1 MQMLIKTKHFILICF
16 FTLLTGCSDA
26 SLDNT
31 QNKEP
36 PDEPGINEDSSN
48 TIEDLKFRADNGDA
62 SAMVELSD
70 EYYEGTK
77 VSEDLE
83 ASFKYAKLAADLG
96 DPDGLAS
103 LGEFYSFAIF
113 VDQDLGRAFE
123 LFEAAS
129 LKNSARGQ
137 YGFAQLF
144 DYGWGV
150 DVNHEQANYWY
161 RQAIA
166 NGHDEDGY
174 YQLAINLLEGRGG
187 PVNREE
193 ALKLALEATEVGY
206 LTAHYLIGEIY
217 QYGWGVENDLSQAQ
231 KHYKLCSD
239 DGDLDCRFEYARPL
253 TEGTTSKPANV
264 DHAVQIMENLANEE
278 YLPAISTLGLWYD
291 EGSYVSRDDDQ
302 AVIWYQRGSELE
314 DPKSIGLL
322 ATMYHLGEGVEI
334 DIERAI
340 TLYEDAASADDIDS
354 LLKLYELYSE
364 GMLVEGDLTKAEN
377 ALKAA
382 VELGSVTAMSDL
394 ALAYE
399 KRMFGGDNLN
409 QAKLLYEQIIAFDGE
424 FSATAASNLRKM
436 SFSAKSKLDK
446 RDPFSKVDFGEYKA
460 LVIGIDAYEKLNPLR
475 TSIQDAQTVTKTL
488 REDYSFEV
496 ELLLNPTR
504 ESLLNKL
511 IKYRETLTT
520 SDNFLLFYA
529 GHGTLQSETGK
540 GFWQPADS
548 DPTFETN
555 WIAVDTI
562 TGLIKTLKA
571 RNTMII
577 ADSCYGGAVFR
588 SGITT
593 ANSKFMEPSLVK
605 RMLETETRVAMT
617 SGGLEPV
624 VDSVNQGDK
633 NSIFTRA
640 LIKALNDEAPVKTG
654 SELFSQVASAVIS
667 ETSELG
673 FKQTPEYAGLRTAG
687 HEGGDFIFR
696 RAQN

>member
-48 TIEDLKFRADNGDA
+48 TIEDLKFRADNGNA
-62 SAMVELSD
+62 SAMVKLSD

-113 VDQDLGRAFE
+113 VDEDLGRAFE

-239 DGDLDCRFEYARPL
+239 DGDVDCRFEYARSL
-253 TEGTTSKPANV
+253 AEGTTSKPANV
-264 DHAVQIMENLANEE
+264 DQAVQI
-278 YLPAISTLGLWYD
+278 I
-291 EGSYVSRDDDQ
+291 
-302 AVIWYQRGSELE
+302 
-314 DPKSIGLL
+314 
-322 ATMYHLGEGVEI
+322 ATKHSFFVGE
-334 DIERAI
+334 R
-340 TLYEDAASADDIDS
+340 
-354 LLKLYELYSE
+354 
-364 GMLVEGDLTKAEN
+364 
-377 ALKAA
+377 
-382 VELGSVTAMSDL
+382 
-394 ALAYE
+394 
-399 KRMFGGDNLN
+399 
-409 QAKLLYEQIIAFDGE
+409 
-424 FSATAASNLRKM
+424 
-436 SFSAKSKLDK
+436 
-446 RDPFSKVDFGEYKA
+446 
-460 LVIGIDAYEKLNPLR
+460 
-475 TSIQDAQTVTKTL
+475 
-488 REDYSFEV
+488 
-496 ELLLNPTR
+496 
-504 ESLLNKL
+504 
-511 IKYRETLTT
+511 
-520 SDNFLLFYA
+520 
-529 GHGTLQSETGK
+529 
-540 GFWQPADS
+540 
-548 DPTFETN
+548 
-555 WIAVDTI
+555 
-562 TGLIKTLKA
+562 
-571 RNTMII
+571 
-577 ADSCYGGAVFR
+577 
-588 SGITT
+588 
-593 ANSKFMEPSLVK
+593 
-605 RMLETETRVAMT
+605 
-617 SGGLEPV
+617 
-624 VDSVNQGDK
+624 
-633 NSIFTRA
+633 
-640 LIKALNDEAPVKTG
+640 
-654 SELFSQVASAVIS
+654 
-667 ETSELG
+667 
-673 FKQTPEYAGLRTAG
+673 
-687 HEGGDFIFR
+687 
-696 RAQN
+696 